1 VALRERGIVKLRH
14 WDREQIRD
22 FVREVKDDVG
32 YDGWNLL
39 VDRLQRALIAEKV
52 LKIVFLQAQMPPK
65 EEIIELRA
73 AMMIQASL
81 SKGVVE

>member
-1 VALRERGIVKLRH
+1 MKLRH